1 MQDYQQKE
9 SMAMLRLQESLQPS
23 LETDPS
29 SDTDSLGDKLPHSA
43 PKKKHLFKLP
53 RRLRDRL
60 YLTRAEIDFK
70 EHINVLQNT
79 DESFDFKKIRKARN
93 TQFSLRVL
101 KDYDSTERVLLIY
114 EETVKL

>member
-1 MQDYQQKE
+1 MF
-9 SMAMLRLQESLQPS
+9 RLQESLQPS

-60 YLTRAEIDFK
+60 YLTRAEVDFK
-70 EHINVLQNT
+70 EHINILQNT
-79 DESFDFKKIRKARN
+79 DESFDFKKNRKALH

-101 KDYDSTERVLLIY
+101 KDYYNSTEIVLLIY